1 MANRD
6 SDRRSLLG
14 SLLLLPAALLLSA
27 RRTSAAE
34 TKACLPTESDIL
46 GPMYEPGAPRRS
58 TIAGPDEPGERLRIR
73 GTVFGPDCRTPLP
86 KTLLDVWQADAKGN
100 YHDAGEQY
108 RLRGQILTDARGR
121 YEIDT
126 VRPGGYGGRP
136 SHIHLTVSA
145 PGHASLTTQ
154 IYFRGDPAL
163 DHDSCGRGCNSDDP
177 HRIIPLGRRAAGLG
191 GTFDVVL
198 KAGRG

>member
-1 MANRD
+1 MANWD

-14 SLLLLPAALLLSA
+14 RLFALPAALLLTA

-34 TKACLPTESDIL
+34 TRACAPTESDFL
-46 GPMYEPGAPRRS
+46 GPMYAPGAPRRS
-58 TIAGPDEPGERLRIR
+58 VLAGPNEPGDRLRIR

-86 KTLLDVWQADAKGN
+86 KTLLDVWQADAKGD
-100 YHDAGEQY
+100 YHDATEQY

-121 YEIDT
+121 YELDT

-136 SHIHLTVSA
+136 AHIHVTVSA
-145 PGHASLTTQ
+145 PGHESLTTQ
-154 IYFRGDPAL
+154 IYFKGDPVL

-177 HRIIPLGRRAAGLG
+177 HRIIALGRQAGALAG
-191 GTFDVVL
+191 SFDVVL
-198 KAGRG
+198 KEARG

>member
-14 SLLLLPAALLLSA
+14 HLLLVPAALILTA
-27 RRTSAAE
+27 RRTSAAQ
-34 TKACLPTESDIL
+34 KDPCVPTEADFL

-58 TIAGPDEPGERLRIR
+58 AIAGKDEPGERLRIR

-121 YEIDT
+121 YELDT

-136 SHIHLTVSA
+136 AHIHLTVSA

-154 IYFRGDPAL
+154 IYFRGDPQL

-177 HRIIPLGRRAAGLG
+177 HRIIALGRQAGGLA

-198 KAGRG
+198 KAARA

>member
-1 MANRD
+1 MPTLE

-14 SLLLLPAALLLSA
+14 RLFALPAALFLTA
-27 RRTSAAE
+27 RRASGTGKDVCS
-34 TKACLPTESDIL
+34 PTQADFL

-58 TIAGPDEPGERLRIR
+58 VIAGPDEPGERLRVA

-86 KTLLDVWQADAKGN
+86 KTLLDVWQADAKGE

-136 SHIHLTVSA
+136 AHIHVTVSA
-145 PGHASLTTQ
+145 PGHQSLTTQ
-154 IYFRGDPAL
+154 IYFQGDPVL

-177 HRIIPLGRRAAGLG
+177 HRIIALGRKAGGFL

-198 KAGRG
+198 KASRA